1 MPSHLCRNSE
11 TYKLICAVY
20 HQKLKPELTWQP
32 GTTQNYSESCFQLPL
47 DSTQNATH
55 RGRSRGSHVSPA
67 VGLGSFWMQG
77 DELLARGPAVVKR
90 GRLEEI
96 ILKAQGKWSL
106 LPRPLTAAQPRC
118 WAHTGIFLP
127 NQHMNRRG
135 GESPAENS
143 LTAVKARRKAIQ
155 NKKKIHILLSCR
167 SGEKM
172 YYK

>member
-1 MPSHLCRNSE
+1 MCVPSHLCRNSE

-55 RGRSRGSHVSPA
+55 RGRSKGSHVSPA

-135 GESPAENS
+135 GKAQ
-143 LTAVKARRKAIQ
+143 LKTASQ
-155 NKKKIHILLSCR
+155 QSKK
-167 SGEKM
+167 EKSHTEQE
-172 YYK
+172 KNTHSAQL